1 MAHAQFRAF
10 FDGSKHYRLMCAA
23 ILCALAIPL
32 SFSQSSQSSRT
43 KPRAFSGPAASMQA
57 KLDAIE
63 HNGESRSPRRMTT
76 QFSENEVNAYLNSG
90 AVKIPEGVHNLRLV
104 GDEGIVIGTARADF
118 DEIKAGR
125 RGSINPLLA
134 LFSGVHD
141 IRVSA
146 HAVGRDGTGVV
157 DVDSV
162 EIDGTAVPRVAIELF
177 VDHYLKTK
185 YPEVG
190 MHSTFNMPDRIDTA
204 TVGVHTLTVIQK

>member
-1 MAHAQFRAF
+1 MRQPSAQHRRC
-10 FDGSKHYRLMCAA
+10 SRRTA
-23 ILCALAIPL
+23 IAVCLLSLLIPL
-32 SFSQSSQSSRT
+32 CFAQSSKSALT
-43 KPRAFSGPAASMQA
+43 GPAASMQA

-63 HNGESRSPRRMTT
+63 KNGERESPKPLTT
-76 QFSENEVNAYLNSG
+76 QFSENEVNAYLDSG

-104 GDEGIVIGTARADF
+104 GDQGVVVGTARADF

-125 RGSINPLLA
+125 RGSLNPLLA

-146 HAVGRDGTGVV
+146 HAVGRGGTGVV

-177 VDHYLKTK
+177 VDHYLKPK
-185 YPEVG
+185 YPDVG
-190 MHSTFNMPDRIDTA
+190 MHSTFQMPDQIDSA
-204 TVGVHTLTVIQK
+204 TVGAHTLTVIQK